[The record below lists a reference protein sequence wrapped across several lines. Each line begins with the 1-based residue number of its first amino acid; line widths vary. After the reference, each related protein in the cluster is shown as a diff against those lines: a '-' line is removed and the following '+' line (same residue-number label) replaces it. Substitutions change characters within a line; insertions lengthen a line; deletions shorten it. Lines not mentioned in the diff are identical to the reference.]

1 MKLDLLILGVPFY
14 NKSKKMQMNLS
25 QMKIFDYTMH

>member
-1 MKLDLLILGVPFY
+1 MKLDLLILVVLLY